1 VRLRLL
7 IGAVGVLMGAFGL
20 LRLLQH
26 DLHHLPNVVLWL
38 AGGVAVHDGIL
49 APLTIGAV
57 VLGTR
62 VLPQRLWLVVAT
74 GLVVLATVTI
84 TAIPVLGS
92 WGARP
97 DNPTLLDRNYVA
109 GWVVLVVLVIL
120 VSLVRLTPRWRRLGH
135 RDPRPGGE

>member
-1 VRLRLL
+1 MRLRILL
-7 IGAVGVLMGAFGL
+7 GTVGVLMGGFGL

-26 DLHHLPNVVLWL
+26 HPGDVVSSVLWL
-38 AGGVAVHDGIL
+38 AGGVVVHDGIV

-62 VLPQRLWLVVAT
+62 VLPRRLWSVTAT
-74 GLVVLATVTI
+74 GLIVLVTVTV
-84 TAIPVLGS
+84 TAVPVLGS
-92 WGARP
+92 WGSRP

-109 GWVVLVVLVIL
+109 GWLVLVVTVLL
-120 VSLVRLTPRWRRLGH
+120 ASLLRLSPAWRRLVH